1 MEKNYLK
8 RIKTVDNLL
17 IQKFETKDYL
27 SDISNLRDKESVF
40 ITINNI
46 QTVKK
51 NENFSNNY
59 NRKKRTIKKRRSNN
73 SVFRYRNKLY
83 KFDENEK
90 ENNDEFSKIM
100 KNLIGPNVQNLNI
113 NINFQQIGQSN
124 TKDSVTNYKKK
135 SVNKNLWK
143 KTKNFQKMFNAIRH
157 PETTKII
164 DEESLRDTL
173 MENNLKKSKFRRSV
187 PTKMNKE
194 ITLAQFMRK
203 SPVEKEFIRVNL
215 KEQVFKLIVKGEL
228 NDKSK
233 EITEELEKLF
243 NQNPEKNKYT
253 PYDEK
258 YLFNQKLSNGK
269 TLMYIACQEGNK
281 DIVKY
286 FLEKNLNPNIRI
298 CYNDY
303 IDSCLGVAVRWG
315 FIDIVKILLESKKI
329 YPNIIREVLEFED
342 CNKTIKEMLIKSL
355 PEYKRKKSG
364 CECF

>member
-1 MEKNYLK
+1 MENNYIK
-8 RIKTVDNLL
+8 RQKTVDNLL
-17 IQKFETKDYL
+17 IQKFAIKDDL
-27 SDISNLRDKESVF
+27 SDFSNVRDKESVY

-46 QTVKK
+46 HTVKK
-51 NENFSNNY
+51 NEPNNY
-59 NRKKRTIKKRRSNN
+59 NRKKKVIKKRRSNN
-73 SVFRYRNKLY
+73 SVFRYRFKSY

-90 ENNDEFSKIM
+90 ENEISKIM
-100 KNLIGPNVQNLNI
+100 KNLIGQNVQNLNI
-113 NINFQQIGQSN
+113 NINFQQIDQTN
-124 TKDSVTNYKKK
+124 TKDSVTNHKKK
-135 SVNKNLWK
+135 STHKNLWK
-143 KTKNFQKMFNAIRH
+143 KTKNIQKMFNALRH

-173 MENNLKKSKFRRSV
+173 MENNLNKSNFRKSV
-187 PTKMNKE
+187 PMNKE

-215 KEQVFKLIVKGEL
+215 KEQVFKLIVKGEI
-228 NDKSK
+228 NDKSIDIK
-233 EITEELEKLF
+233 EELDKLF

-253 PYDEK
+253 SNDEN

-286 FLEKNLNPNIRI
+286 FLEKNLNPNIRVY
-298 CYNDY
+298 YNDF

-315 FIDIVKILLESKKI
+315 FIDIVNILLESKKI
-329 YPNIIREVLEFED
+329 NPEIIRDVLKFED
-342 CNKTIKEMLIKSL
+342 CNKKIKEMLIKSL
-355 PEYKRKKSG
+355 PEFKKKKSA